1 LSFHYQLI
9 LFALLLTSTYL
20 FQEDSFLFQLDMF
33 PSLSKPIFKKELPLQ
48 VSNLYLHIP
57 MSHCLNGM
65 TEHLR
70 HLIVIALII
79 IIIEKYKDIK
89 LTLTDKGQKAAASQ
103 KEQNI

>member
-1 LSFHYQLI
+1 
-9 LFALLLTSTYL
+9 
-20 FQEDSFLFQLDMF
+20 
-33 PSLSKPIFKKELPLQ
+33 
-48 VSNLYLHIP
+48 
-57 MSHCLNGM
+57 M

-103 KEQNI
+103 KEQNIWNYPNCHIYKELNPFKDTQHYFQQEASSKFQFHISWTLGVFDGE